1 MSSAALIRQVNTQ
14 GALVMLV
21 WCAVMLSVQQSGAAL
36 VSWALAAAC
45 TWWASEKV
53 ADELS

>member
-1 MSSAALIRQVNTQ
+1 MSTAALRRQVNTQ

-45 TWWASEKV
+45 TWWASEEV